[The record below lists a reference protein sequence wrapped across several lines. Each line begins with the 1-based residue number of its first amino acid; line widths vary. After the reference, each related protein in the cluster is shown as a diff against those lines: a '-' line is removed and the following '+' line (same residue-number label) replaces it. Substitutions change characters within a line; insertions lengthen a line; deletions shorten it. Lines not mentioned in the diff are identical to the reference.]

1 MSTRD
6 TKWSR
11 TLDDFIERAE
21 TNFIYC
27 LEVDIDESNL
37 VTARRG
43 LTAAIKR
50 RNLPVTIQTDL
61 QINAD
66 IQPIS
71 GPSTRLFM
79 LHEPLD

>member
-1 MSTRD
+1 MSTRNS
-6 TKWSR
+6 KWNR
-11 TLDDFIERAE
+11 TLDDFIKRAE

-27 LEVDIDESNL
+27 LEVDIDKSNL

-43 LTAAIKR
+43 LTAATKR

-61 QINAD
+61 QINVD
-66 IQPIS
+66 IQPMT

-79 LHEPLD
+79 LHEPI